1 MLFCNCN
8 KSDKGQRVQY
18 SDDPYWLDKFF
29 SIQNNNNRQIESGWT
44 PSLDTCS
51 VYRIFWNFQKQ
62 YNTDL
67 LYIWYHQF
75 FRWYCKLGI
84 DNSFENLKTLRTWM
98 SLAITIAF
106 IPYNCYLL
114 YSNIFSFCYFRN
126 WWEVKTLLWRS
137 PKSFTICSA
146 SSQEIKPCSLNCS
159 ILFFSLLNN
168 MRTDLRVTA
177 SLYDLG

>member
-84 DNSFENLKTLRTWM
+84 DNCFENLKTLRTWM
-98 SLAITIAF
+98 RNDSLIHETIVDKTIQYF
-106 IPYNCYLL
+106 SYYHRIYSLQLL
-114 YSNIFSFCYFRN
+114 FTLFEYFLF
-126 WWEVKTLLWRS
+126 LL
-137 PKSFTICSA
+137 F
-146 SSQEIKPCSLNCS
+146 
-159 ILFFSLLNN
+159 
-168 MRTDLRVTA
+168 
-177 SLYDLG
+177 